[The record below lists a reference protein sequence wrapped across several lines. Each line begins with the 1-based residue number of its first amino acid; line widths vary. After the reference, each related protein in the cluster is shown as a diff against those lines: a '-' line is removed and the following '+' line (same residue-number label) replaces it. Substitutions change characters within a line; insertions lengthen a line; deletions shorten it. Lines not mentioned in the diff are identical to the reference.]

1 MLQAMDYKGFILNP
15 SIADNLSDLEQA
27 ILLMLIRDS
36 LTAIP
41 AASIAWFLSPKDA
54 FLSLKRQ
61 FSYSIDLQR
70 DSIYREF
77 HAMNFSTFK
86 GDLTE
91 FNANFT
97 SLLARL
103 SLTKVNIELQD
114 QVNQYLNALEK
125 SFPQWTE
132 RIRGT
137 IKTLRAIN

>member
-1 MLQAMDYKGFILNP
+1 
-15 SIADNLSDLEQA
+15 
-27 ILLMLIRDS
+27 
-36 LTAIP
+36 
-41 AASIAWFLSPKDA
+41 
-54 FLSLKRQ
+54 
-61 FSYSIDLQR
+61 
-70 DSIYREF
+70 
-77 HAMNFSTFK
+77 MNFSTFK